1 MNYTY
6 KQIWL
11 INLPIMV
18 SLLMEQLINL
28 TDSIFLGHV
37 SQIDLG
43 ASALAAMYY
52 TAIYMLGFGFS
63 LGAQVVIARRNGEG
77 RHKDV
82 GKVFFQGL
90 FFLSAFAVVVFIL
103 FKLFSPALL
112 RMVISSGNVYQATM
126 QYIEWRDYSYLFA
139 FPLLAIRAFFT
150 GTTKTT
156 ILTANSVVMVV
167 CNIVFNYLLIFG
179 KAGFPKWGI
188 SGAAIGSSLAE
199 LVGLLFMIVY
209 MWRHVDKKQYGLRAV
224 FDIKLSLH
232 LLDISVW
239 TMVRSFF
246 CIAPWFLFF
255 VAIEHLGE
263 CELAAANV
271 VRSISMLF
279 FVIVNS
285 FAITTISLVSN
296 LIGAKQIEKVML
308 TCRRVI
314 KLNYII
320 GIPLMLLA
328 FAFSGVLLRL
338 FTNEAAVIHTAFY
351 PFCVMLSTFIISV
364 PAYTYCNT
372 VIGTGNT
379 KIAFIFQMINI
390 TIYLV
395 YLFILSRFRNIP
407 LAIYWSAEQLY
418 VIVLF
423 ALSLWYLKKNKW
435 QNKNL

>member
-167 CNIVFNYLLIFG
+167 CNIVFLNSATLL
-179 KAGFPKWGI
+179 
-188 SGAAIGSSLAE
+188 
-199 LVGLLFMIVY
+199 
-209 MWRHVDKKQYGLRAV
+209 
-224 FDIKLSLH
+224 
-232 LLDISVW
+232 
-239 TMVRSFF
+239 
-246 CIAPWFLFF
+246 
-255 VAIEHLGE
+255 
-263 CELAAANV
+263 
-271 VRSISMLF
+271 
-279 FVIVNS
+279 
-285 FAITTISLVSN
+285 
-296 LIGAKQIEKVML
+296 
-308 TCRRVI
+308 
-314 KLNYII
+314 
-320 GIPLMLLA
+320 
-328 FAFSGVLLRL
+328 
-338 FTNEAAVIHTAFY
+338 
-351 PFCVMLSTFIISV
+351 
-364 PAYTYCNT
+364 
-372 VIGTGNT
+372 
-379 KIAFIFQMINI
+379 
-390 TIYLV
+390 
-395 YLFILSRFRNIP
+395 
-407 LAIYWSAEQLY
+407 
-418 VIVLF
+418 
-423 ALSLWYLKKNKW
+423 
-435 QNKNL
+435 